1 MSPDQFLTRVFEAA
15 DDAALLLAGMP
26 PDQQSAWLQRFGYAV
41 HAKWSQVFAPHMSPR
56 DIDGMMIDVME
67 RIRRRRDYLER
78 FGAGNS

>member
-1 MSPDQFLTRVFEAA
+1 MTPPEFLTRVFAAA

-41 HAKWSQVFAPHMSPR
+41 HAQWLEVFAPR
-56 DIDGMMIDVME
+56 LRAEDVNGMVIDVVE
-67 RIRRRRDYLER
+67 RIRRRRDYLQR